1 MGPRANLQET
11 YEYFQLPYC
20 VGTHITDHHHET
32 LGEALQGISLSVN
45 HPRMFALSKLGIE
58 GMELVHSGLD
68 IQFRADIQN
77 ASICKNNLLNVRQ
90 INLFRYAVA
99 YNYWFSM
106 FLDDLPIGGY
116 VGDVDRVT
124 GDYYLYTHLH
134 FDINY
139 NGNQIVGVNLTSGNP
154 VKLVLPT
161 ASKELP
167 LDFTYSVRWAPSTL
181 PFAQR
186 FDRYLD
192 SEFFEHK
199 IHFFAIFNSFMMV
212 IFLTAFV
219 GVILMRTLRHD
230 LARYDKEMELGDIDR
245 DLGDDYG
252 WKLVHGD
259 VFRPPAQLS
268 TLSAM
273 VGAGAQ
279 LCLLGLLVVSYT
291 IVQNLYTE
299 RASILTATIFLYAL
313 SSIVA
318 GYYSGAL
325 YSQYGG
331 RRWIHAMLMT
341 AGLWPGVV
349 ALAAFIINFISIS
362 YSTTKAIPFGTIVS
376 ILGLSASEPLS
387 MTCTHCRLP

>member
-1 MGPRANLQET
+1 
-11 YEYFQLPYC
+11 
-20 VGTHITDHHHET
+20 
-32 LGEALQGISLSVN
+32 
-45 HPRMFALSKLGIE
+45 
-58 GMELVHSGLD
+58 MELVHSGLD
-68 IQFRADIQN
+68 IQFRVDVQN
-77 ASICKNNLLNVRQ
+77 ATVCKNHLLNTRQ
-90 INLFRYAVA
+90 VNLFRYAVA

-124 GDYYLYTHLH
+124 GDYYLYTHH
-134 FDINY
+134 HYDISF
-139 NGNQIVGVNLTSGNP
+139 NGNQIVGVNLTTGTP
-154 VKLVLPT
+154 VKLSLPPD
-161 ASKELP
+161 SKELR
-167 LDFTYSVRWAPSTL
+167 LEFTYSVRWAQSTL
-181 PFAQR
+181 PFANR

-259 VFRPPAQLS
+259 VFRTPGQLS

-273 VGAGAQ
+273 VGSGAQ
-279 LCLLGLLVVSYT
+279 LGLLSLLVISYT
-291 IVQNLYTE
+291 MVQNLYTE
-299 RASILTATIFLYAL
+299 RASILTASIFLYAL
-313 SSIVA
+313 TSVVA
-318 GYYSGAL
+318 GYYGGSL

-331 RRWIHAMLMT
+331 RRWIRAIFIT

-349 ALAAFIINFISIS
+349 AMGAAAINFVSIS
-362 YSTTKAIPFGTIVS
+362 YSTTKAIPFGTIVRD
-376 ILGLSASEPLS
+376 IFII
-387 MTCTHCRLP
+387 